1 MQQPRQGLQQL
12 LLMMLTQPRHHSQP
26 QVARR
31 RVGQVQPGNLE
42 DGSAGQQGRLQV
54 MLQQLRLV
62 LAAAAM
68 PPLHQQAPRQHQQ
81 QRQQ

>member
-1 MQQPRQGLQQL
+1 
-12 LLMMLTQPRHHSQP
+12 
-26 QVARR
+26 
-31 RVGQVQPGNLE
+31 VGQVQPGNLE
-42 DGSAGQQGRLQV
+42 DGSAGHQGRLQV
-54 MLQQLRLV
+54 MSQQLRLV